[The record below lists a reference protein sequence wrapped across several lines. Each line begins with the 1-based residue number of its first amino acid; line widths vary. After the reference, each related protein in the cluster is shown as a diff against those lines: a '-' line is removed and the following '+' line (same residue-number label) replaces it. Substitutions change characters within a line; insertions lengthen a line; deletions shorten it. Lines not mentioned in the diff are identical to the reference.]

1 MLRGLNEIVIHRLSG
16 QPRNWV
22 VQGSLWEG
30 KWEAGMQKREEG
42 LLLTI
47 YLFVI
52 CFVLIMCRGS
62 LFRYINRISI
72 SDNAYKILG
81 TVLTYNTP

>member
-1 MLRGLNEIVIHRLSG
+1 MLKGLNEIVIHRLSG
-16 QPRNWV
+16 EPRNWV

-52 CFVLIMCRGS
+52 SCFVLIMCRGS
-62 LFRYINRISI
+62 LFRYINRISKSEMMHI
-72 SDNAYKILG
+72 KYLAQS
-81 TVLTYNTP
+81 

>member
-1 MLRGLNEIVIHRLSG
+1 M
-16 QPRNWV
+16 

-30 KWEAGMQKREEG
+30 KWETGMQRREEG

-52 CFVLIMCRGS
+52 SCFVLIMCRGFI
-62 LFRYINRISI
+62 FRYINRISKSEI
-72 SDNAYKILG
+72 MHIIHLAQS
-81 TVLTYNTP
+81 

>member
-52 CFVLIMCRGS
+52 CFVLIMCSGS
-62 LFRYINRISI
+62 LFRSINRISKSEI
-72 SDNAYKILG
+72 MHIKYLAQS
-81 TVLTYNTP
+81 